1 MRRLSTL
8 LACGLLIGSA
18 TAQETGGTDRV
29 LVPAARSSAKPYFLW
44 PDDLADYKGEYY
56 LSNGKRMY
64 INRIGRRLYAH
75 IGKQKEH
82 EIRPTGEHLFEAI
95 DGTMSLNIVISR
107 QGYVS
112 GRIAYIDEEASPTTA
127 NYPPLVFVSLAAR

>member
-1 MRRLSTL
+1 MRRLNAL
-8 LACGLLIGSA
+8 FVCGLLIGSA
-18 TAQETGGTDRV
+18 AAQETAGTDKV
-29 LVPAARSSAKPYFLW
+29 LVPAARTRAQPYFIW
-44 PDDLADYKGEYY
+44 PDDLADYKGEYH

-64 INRIGRRLYAH
+64 INRIGRRLYAQ
-75 IGKQKEH
+75 IGRQKEH

-95 DGTMSLNIVISR
+95 DGSMSLNIVISR

-127 NYPPLVFVSLAAR
+127 NHPPLVFVSLAAR